1 MFTARYLATCVDYSL
16 IKKPEDKPEWY
27 WEKFDRIKGTDA
39 GIEAARECLMSMSL
53 RKQFGESLESYLNR
67 YPSEREKYDAAMQY
81 IAKNSLSHTYTDQE
95 LVQSVIDYALKHWS
109 EEDTGW
115 DRVYSDWEPS
125 DILREIKGART
136 PEEAILA
143 VVSQIYKPASSDKP
157 DYSTHESFTK
167 AAELLEKKAQQDG
180 FQANLS
186 KLTVQS
192 YRLVD
197 GQESA
202 EREVFAVNLILSLYI
217 PCFGILTVGKIDWHR
232 RRNIDSTYS
241 GVVHAEALQD
251 QERPIRPGETNF
263 VTSDVDSNGTL
274 DEIYDRIKSKVKENV
289 EKLKYKLKNDPKWSH
304 WAFGQRLKDNTVK
317 WINWIDPN
325 RAGDP
330 KYLKKMLTAKQIG
343 DLESGVG
350 FIVQCVG
357 AGRQWR
363 KDDTKLWRLSGNE
376 V

>member
-95 LVQSVIDYALKHWS
+95 LVQSVIDYAIKHWP
-109 EEDTGW
+109 EEDAGW

-143 VVSQIYKPASSDKP
+143 VKAVVSQNYKPASSDKP

-180 FQANLS
+180 FRTHLS
-186 KLTVQS
+186 RMSVRTYSL
-192 YRLVD
+192 
-197 GQESA
+197 GESA
-202 EREVFAVNLILSLYI
+202 GDAPVEISAVNLYLSLNI
-217 PCFGILTVGKIDWHR
+217 PYLGTMTVGNIDWYRGNVEAKALKDVETPIRSAMESYNATGKIDATG
-232 RRNIDSTYS
+232 S
-241 GVVHAEALQD
+241 
-251 QERPIRPGETNF
+251 
-263 VTSDVDSNGTL
+263 L
-274 DEIYDRIKSKVKENV
+274 DEIYSRIKSAVKENS